1 MIRFLIITLILLT
14 ISVPSAYGQTKTP
27 TKNAIP
33 TSEEIEKISNKVDA
47 LKNKVASRVA
57 ELNLI
62 ERRGIIG
69 IVEDVNDTQ
78 ITITDLNNKTRII
91 DVDELTKFSSED
103 DDSFGISDIKKGSR
117 ISALGLYNKESHRLL
132 ARFVNEKNLPLFLHG
147 IITETDEDEFTATLL
162 TEDGKEYLI
171 DVEKITKTFTYN
183 DGELDTSG
191 FSKIEK
197 MQNGIVIGFLDP
209 KENNRLT
216 ASRIITF
223 PDLPAN
229 PNIPVMVDNDTKST
243 PTPTPEEEEE

>member
-1 MIRFLIITLILLT
+1 MIRIFIITLILLFFS
-14 ISVPSAYGQTKTP
+14 IPQAYGQTKTP

-33 TSEEIEKISNKVDA
+33 TSDEIEKITNKVDA

-57 ELNLI
+57 ELNLV
-62 ERRGIIG
+62 ERRGIMG
-69 IVEDVNDTQ
+69 IVEDVSDTQ
-78 ITITDLNNKTRII
+78 ITIVDLNNKTRII

-103 DDSFGISDIKKGSR
+103 DDSFGISDIKKGSK

-147 IITETDEDEFTATLL
+147 IISEVDEDKFTVTLL
-162 TEDGKEYLI
+162 TEEGKEYLV
-171 DVEKITKTFTYN
+171 DVENITKTFSYD
-183 DGELDTSG
+183 DGELESSG

-197 MQNGIVIGFLDP
+197 MQNSIVIGFLDP

-223 PDLPAN
+223 PDLPKN
-229 PNIPVMVDNDTKST
+229 PKIQVIDNDTKST
-243 PTPTPEEEEE
+243 PTPTPEEEE